1 MKTTPPPPNK
11 LIDLTVFAL
20 VALLIALVAIE
31 YFFAPH
37 YRPVFPW
44 HHLPGYMAVIGL
56 VASVVLVALAK
67 GAGALFLQRPEDA
80 DDRD

>member
-1 MKTTPPPPNK
+1 MKTNTPTPQKRFGLPPIV
-11 LIDLTVFAL
+11 LILLL
-20 VALLIALVAIE
+20 VALVAIE

-37 YRPVFPW
+37 YHPVFPW
-44 HHLPGYMAVIGL
+44 HHVPGYMAVIGL

-67 GAGALFLQRPEDA
+67 GAGTLFLQRAEDA